1 MAKSIF
7 LGLAI
12 HNHQPVGNF
21 DFVFAEAYGKA
32 YEPFLALLERHPTIK
47 MTLHYSGALCDWLR
61 ANRPEFLPRVA
72 ALVARG
78 QVEMMTGG
86 YYEPILV
93 AIPWDDRLD
102 QIRKMSRAVREGFG
116 YEAKGAWLT
125 ERVWEPSL
133 AKVFAQAGVE
143 YTVVDD
149 AHFHYAG
156 SRGEIFGYYLTE
168 EEGWPLKIYA
178 SSKRLRYS
186 IPWREVRETIEWL
199 QKEATPEG
207 MKITVM
213 GDDGEK
219 FGLWPGTYEH
229 LWKRGWMEEF
239 FTALEGNSSWLQT
252 ITLGEYAEMY
262 PAAGRVYLP
271 DASYEEMTEWALP
284 AALSSQIVEIKERL
298 KREGQEEILS
308 FIRGGF
314 WRHFLVKYPE
324 VNDMHKKMLLAHDKV
339 RAMPPSPQQEK
350 ALDELWK
357 GQSNC
362 PYWHGVFGGIY
373 LPHIRAANYH
383 HLLAA
388 EKLADEALHPE
399 KGWFEHSL
407 VDFRR
412 DTHKELLVSGDSMN
426 LYFDLHRG
434 GTIFEWDWREKGLNL
449 LNNISRR
456 PEGYHKRLGAMAQRE
471 TEKSEEAPKTIH
483 EIVGAKKEGL
493 EAFLVY
499 DPYRRTAFIDHFL
512 PLELPLPDFARGDY
526 KEIGDFVDQPYKHE
540 IKEEPGRL
548 HLTLLR
554 DGYLHQGELLPSR
567 VEKRFSIPSG
577 EVELPVAYRVTN
589 NSPQTITVRFGI
601 ELDFALLSGHS
612 PHAYY
617 EIEGYSL
624 AHPHLDSTGETE
636 RVVAF
641 RLVNRDLGLAI
652 RIKVDPEATLWR
664 FPIETVSQS
673 ESGFERI
680 YQASSLLLH
689 WGVRLEPNQGWPANL
704 LVGFDKI

>member
-1 MAKSIF
+1 MSRSIF

-21 DFVFAEAYGKA
+21 DFVFAEAYEKA

-47 MTLHYSGALCDWLR
+47 MTLHYSGPLRDWLM

-93 AIPWDDRLD
+93 AIPGDDRLG
-102 QIRKMSRAVREGFG
+102 QIRKMTRAVREDFG
-116 YEAKGAWLT
+116 HEAKGAWLT
-125 ERVWEPSL
+125 ERVWEPPL

-156 SRGEIFGYYLTE
+156 FRGEIFGYYVTE
-168 EEGWPLKIYA
+168 EEGWPLKLYA
-178 SSKRLRYS
+178 SSKRLRYT

-199 QKEATPEG
+199 REEATPEG
-207 MKITVM
+207 TKIAVM

-229 LWKRGWMEEF
+229 LWKKGWMEEF
-239 FTALEGNSSWLQT
+239 FTALEENSSWLQT
-252 ITLGEYAEMY
+252 ITLGEYVKRY
-262 PAAGRVYLP
+262 PPAGRAYLP
-271 DASYEEMTEWALP
+271 DASYEEMTEWSLP
-284 AALSSQIVEIKERL
+284 AALSSQIVEIKDRL

-324 VNDMHKKMLLAHDKV
+324 VNDMHKKMLLVHDKV
-339 RAMPPSPQQEK
+339 RAMPPSPWQEK

-373 LPHIRAANYH
+373 LPHIRAANYQ

-388 EKLADEALHPE
+388 ERLADEALHPE
-399 KGWFEHSL
+399 EGWLEYSL

-412 DTHKELLVSGDSMN
+412 DTHKELLVSGDSVN

-434 GTIFEWDWREKGLNL
+434 GTLFEWDWRKKGLNL

-456 PEGYHKRLGAMAQRE
+456 PEGYHKLLGQITRE
-471 TEKSEEAPKTIH
+471 SEEAPKTIH
-483 EIVGAKKEGL
+483 EIVEAKEEGL

-499 DPYRRTAFIDHFL
+499 DSYRRTAFIDHFL
-512 PLELPLPDFARGDY
+512 PLELPLPDFCKGDY

-540 IKEEPGRL
+540 IREEPGRL
-548 HLTLLR
+548 RLTLFR
-554 DGYLHQGELLPSR
+554 DGYLHQGDLLPFR

-577 EVELPVAYRVTN
+577 EVELPVTYRVTN

-601 ELDFALLSGHS
+601 ELNFGLLSGHS
-612 PHAYY
+612 PQAYY
-617 EIEGYSL
+617 EIEGYNS
-624 AHPHLDSTGETE
+624 AHLDSTGETE
-636 RVVAF
+636 KVGGF

-689 WGVRLEPNQGWPANL
+689 WGLRLEPGRGWPARL
-704 LVGFDKI
+704 LVQFDKMEP

>member
-1 MAKSIF
+1 VSNSIF

-12 HNHQPVGNF
+12 HSHQPVGNF
-21 DFVFAEAYGKA
+21 DFVFSEAYEKA
-32 YEPFLALLERHPTIK
+32 YEPFLALLERHPNIK
-47 MTLHYSGALCDWLR
+47 MTLHYSGALCDWLM

-78 QVEMMTGG
+78 QVELMTGG

-93 AIPWDDRLD
+93 AIPEDDRLG
-102 QIRKMSRAVREGFG
+102 QIRKMTRAVREDFG
-116 YEAKGAWLT
+116 HEARGAWLT

-133 AKVFAQAGVE
+133 AKLFAQVGVE

-156 SRGEIFGYYLTE
+156 FRGEIFGYYVTE
-168 EEGWPLKIYA
+168 EEGWPFKLFA
-178 SSKRLRYS
+178 SSKRLRYT
-186 IPWREVRETIEWL
+186 IPWQEVKETIEWL
-199 QKEATPEG
+199 QEEATPEG
-207 MKITVM
+207 TKIAVM

-239 FTALEGNSSWLQT
+239 FTALEENSSWLRT
-252 ITLGEYAEMY
+252 ITLGEYAERY

-284 AALSSQIVEIKERL
+284 AALSREIVEIKDRL
-298 KREGQEEILS
+298 KREGRKETLS
-308 FIRGGF
+308 FVRGGF

-324 VNDMHKKMLLAHDKV
+324 VNDLHKKMLLAHDKV
-339 RAMPPSPQQEK
+339 RAMPPSPWQEK

-373 LPHIRAANYH
+373 LPHIRAANYQ

-388 EKLADEALHPE
+388 ETLADEALHPE
-399 KGWFEHSL
+399 GGWLECSL

-412 DTHKELLVSGDSMN
+412 DTHKELLVSGDSVN
-426 LYFDLHRG
+426 LYFDLRRG
-434 GTIFEWDWREKGLNL
+434 GAIFEWDWREKGLNL

-456 PEGYHKRLGAMAQRE
+456 PEGYHRRLEEIARRE
-471 TEKSEEAPKTIH
+471 TQESEEPPKTIH
-483 EIVGAKKEGL
+483 EIVGAKEEGL

-499 DPYRRTAFIDHFL
+499 DAYRRTAFIDHFL
-512 PLELPLPDFARGDY
+512 PLELHLPDFWRGDY
-526 KEIGDFVDQPYKHE
+526 EEIGDFVDQPYKHE
-540 IKEEPGRL
+540 IREEPGRL
-548 HLTLLR
+548 HLTLFR
-554 DGYLHQGELLPSR
+554 DGYLLPFR

-577 EVELPVAYRVTN
+577 EVELPVTYQVTN
-589 NSPQTITVRFGI
+589 NSPQTIAVRFGI
-601 ELDFALLSGHS
+601 ELNFGLLSGHS

-617 EIEGYSL
+617 EIEGHNPY
-624 AHPHLDSTGETE
+624 LDSTGETE
-636 RVVAF
+636 GVAAF
-641 RLVNRDLGLAI
+641 GLVNRDLGLAI
-652 RIKVDPEATLWR
+652 RLKVDPEATLWR

-689 WGVRLEPNQGWPANL
+689 WRLRLEPGQGWPARL
-704 LVGFDKI
+704 LVRFDKIEA